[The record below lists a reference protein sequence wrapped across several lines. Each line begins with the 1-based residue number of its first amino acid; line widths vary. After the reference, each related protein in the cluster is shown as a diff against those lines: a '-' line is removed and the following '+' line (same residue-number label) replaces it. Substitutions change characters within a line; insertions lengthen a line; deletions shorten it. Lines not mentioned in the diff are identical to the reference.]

1 MIEKGECP
9 SDELVKESYFN
20 DTHNLWNDYQELRK
34 KMLKNERARNARH
47 RKAEEKRLAAEEK
60 RLAAIEES
68 KRLQKEKDIKKYGKT
83 AYEYAELGLVRKG
96 MDTYLLGIARRGGPS
111 YIDERLSNNKYK
123 YKYFYGK
130 FTNSRGNDAYKF
142 QVDIE
147 DDKVVGFKDLKF
159 N

>member
-20 DTHNLWNDYQELRK
+20 DTHNLWNDYQELHK
-34 KMLKNERARNARH
+34 KMLKNQRARNARH
-47 RKAEEKRLAAEEK
+47 RKAEEK

-83 AYEYAELGLVRKG
+83 AYWYAEHGIVRKG
-96 MDTYLLGIARRGGPS
+96 MDTYLLGIARRGGPC